1 MAATTALQLVKS
13 AALRL
18 GMTAPESLPYSSG
31 QSTTIEDKDAL
42 LLLGALNAA
51 VKNITYTYSW
61 RELIRQ
67 AVFSP
72 NYYDV
77 SSIIIDEDGKIVPPP
92 TPPAT
97 LATGQRFLG
106 WDINEMCVGFDGIV
120 SNCLLFPQKH
130 MRIPLLTYDKFL
142 YMSEDKGFDPIFET
156 IEQNG
161 YIITNNLLEL
171 VHRYGEGIQPYSSPK
186 VYFYYKT
193 KFPVVRQNGQL
204 WNDESIQLYFVS
216 NDDWSPID
224 DEVLILGTIINYKNY
239 IGRDFQLEF
248 KQYNDYIE
256 HMKERTGGVTI
267 IEESMYNEMSNVF
280 HRYPPVGQ
288 GGNASKPQQ
297 GNQPQQQ
304 NNQNK

>member
-1 MAATTALQLVKS
+1 MAATTALQLVKA

-18 GMTAPESLPYSSG
+18 GMTTPSSLPYSNG

-67 AVFSP
+67 AVFTP
-72 NYYDV
+72 NFYDS
-77 SSIIIDEDGKIVPPP
+77 SSIIINADGSLVPPP
-92 TPPAT
+92 IPPAT
-97 LATGQRFLG
+97 LGANKFLG
-106 WDINEMCVGFDGIV
+106 WDINKICVGFDGIA
-120 SNCLLFPQKH
+120 SNCLLYPKKH

-142 YMSEDKGFDPIFET
+142 YMSEDGRIDPIFET
-156 IEQNG
+156 VEQNG

-171 VHRYGEGIQPYSSPK
+171 VHRYNEGSDLSAGN

-193 KFPVVRQNGQL
+193 KFPVVKAAGML
-204 WNDESIQLYFVS
+204 WNDSDVQLYFVE
-216 NDDWSPID
+216 DEDWSPID
-224 DEVLILGTIINYKNY
+224 DEILILGTIINYKNY

-256 HMKERTGGVTI
+256 HMKERTGGVTV

-280 HRYPPVGQ
+280 HRYPPIGQ

-304 NNQNK
+304 NNQNR